1 MAIAAH
7 GYGIEEPVLAPTS
20 VAVVVAG
27 ELTANELVG
36 TLNPNQLVAELILNE
51 LTN

>member
-20 VAVVVAG
+20 VTVVLTG
-27 ELTANELVG
+27 ELSANELVG
-36 TLNPNQLVAELILNE
+36 VLNPNALVATLILNE